1 MLNYNYFNG
10 LTEKPDFLKRIKS
23 GKVVINFSHNNSIE
37 PLEIKLTEQNTKEY
51 FEQDVHGLI
60 LKPFNILLIELDGEK
75 LSEEALS
82 LIYRLIHNVGGLNIN
97 LYDSNR
103 PDINVNYFDV
113 VIKDKK
119 AYLAFR
125 ETIKFE

>member
-23 GKVVINFSHNNSIE
+23 GKVVINFSHDNSIE

-51 FEQDVHGLI
+51 FEQDIHGLI

-75 LSEEALS
+75 T
-82 LIYRLIHNVGGLNIN
+82 NGNI
-97 LYDSNR
+97 SIKSAIKR
-103 PDINVNYFDV
+103 IDIFCFK
-113 VIKDKK
+113 VI
-119 AYLAFR
+119 AFFS
-125 ETIKFE
+125 TKFSK